1 MCRRWKARFIFSV
14 IVRAQHTRRG
24 RLDWLPSLTPR
35 KRSCPF
41 SLELVSQS
49 VHRTCVRAVPTPPR
63 VARLRRCAR
72 VWTRL
77 SCPSSRGDR
86 TRGGLTTSARLEA
99 GMRARCAPG
108 VIHHVLYHGGPRL
121 RRRRRCARVGGRWGV
136 AGEAAARAAASAFE
150 HLAARPYA
158 GTATQNA
165 NSKWSKVDVVALRRR
180 RLRARRR
187 PACSSRSAVCT
198 GT

>member
-1 MCRRWKARFIFSV
+1 MATPSPRPQPFLGSHVLTHARRSRRRRSGAKRRELERASGAAAASAVPRCVARARPAETRIHGAAGVAQRHHGSAPTTYVASCGSEGVYRRWKARFIFSV

-86 TRGGLTTSARLEA
+86 NSWRPHTVGAAGGW
-99 GMRARCAPG
+99 
-108 VIHHVLYHGGPRL
+108 H
-121 RRRRRCARVGGRWGV
+121 
-136 AGEAAARAAASAFE
+136 ARA
-150 HLAARPYA
+150 
-158 GTATQNA
+158 
-165 NSKWSKVDVVALRRR
+165 V
-180 RLRARRR
+180 RA
-187 PACSSRSAVCT
+187 
-198 GT
+198 

>member
-1 MCRRWKARFIFSV
+1 MATPSPRPQPFLGSHVLTHARRSRRRRSGAERCELERASGAAAASAVPRCVARARPADNTVQLVAQRHHGSAPTNFVASWGSEGVCRRWKARFIFSV

-77 SCPSSRGDR
+77 SCPSSRCDR
-86 TRGGLTTSARLEA
+86 TRGGLTRSARLEA
-99 GMRARCAPG
+99 GMRAR
-108 VIHHVLYHGGPRL
+108 
-121 RRRRRCARVGGRWGV
+121 
-136 AGEAAARAAASAFE
+136 
-150 HLAARPYA
+150 
-158 GTATQNA
+158 
-165 NSKWSKVDVVALRRR
+165 
-180 RLRARRR
+180 
-187 PACSSRSAVCT
+187 
-198 GT
+198 